1 MYRYLDR
8 AIRRLDE
15 PEQFLLVVMRTWVGA
30 ARAGRCCC
38 HALHA
43 GFAGRG
49 IAEALPDFNM
59 MMVTLDQDGF
69 GHIRFGA
76 AGSAR
81 VTDDEAR
88 MLALFA
94 VAREGP
100 IARLKRVAA
109 GLVVEGAVA
118 RLAQSADFVATA
130 LGAGTTTGNATGTG
144 ADRS

>member
-8 AIRRLDE
+8 TVDRIDE
-15 PEQFLLVVMRTWVGA
+15 PARFLLAAMRTWVVA

-43 GFAGRG
+43 GFARRS

-59 MMVTLDQDGF
+59 LMATLDHDGF
-69 GHIRFGA
+69 GKIRFGPV
-76 AGSAR
+76 GTAR

-88 MLALFA
+88 LLSLFA
-94 VAREGP
+94 AAQEGP

-109 GLVVEGAVA
+109 ALVTEDAVGT
-118 RLAQSADFVATA
+118 LAQAADFVATA
-130 LGAGTTTGNATGTG
+130 MITRTKAQ
-144 ADRS
+144 RP

>member
-15 PEQFLLVVMRTWVGA
+15 PEQFLLVAMRTWVGA

-43 GFAGRG
+43 GFARRG

-59 MMVTLDQDGF
+59 MMATLDQDGF
-69 GHIRFGA
+69 GQIRFGA

-88 MLALFA
+88 MLALFE
-94 VAREGP
+94 VAQQGP

-109 GLVVEGAVA
+109 GLVVEDAVA
-118 RLAQSADFVATA
+118 RLAQAADFVATA
-130 LGAGTTTGNATGTG
+130 MASDTATGTG
-144 ADRS
+144 HP

>member
-8 AIRRLDE
+8 AIRRLGE
-15 PEQFLLVVMRTWVGA
+15 PEQFLLIAMRTWVGA

-38 HALHA
+38 QALQA
-43 GFAGRG
+43 GFARRG

-88 MLALFA
+88 MLALFE

-109 GLVVEGAVA
+109 GLVAEDAVGI
-118 RLAQSADFVATA
+118 LAQATDFVATA
-130 LGAGTTTGNATGTG
+130 MATGTT
-144 ADRS
+144 AQR

>member
-8 AIRRLDE
+8 AIRRLGE
-15 PEQFLLVVMRTWVGA
+15 PEQFLLIAMRTWVGA

-38 HALHA
+38 QALHA
-43 GFAGRG
+43 GFARRG

-88 MLALFA
+88 MLALFE

-109 GLVVEGAVA
+109 GLVAEDAVGI
-118 RLAQSADFVATA
+118 LAQATDFVATA
-130 LGAGTTTGNATGTG
+130 MAAGTTAQ
-144 ADRS
+144 R

>member
-8 AIRRLDE
+8 AIRRLGE
-15 PEQFLLVVMRTWVGA
+15 PEQFLLIAMRTWVGA

-38 HALHA
+38 QALQA
-43 GFAGRG
+43 GFARRG

-59 MMVTLDQDGF
+59 LMATLDQDGF

-88 MLALFA
+88 MLALFE

-109 GLVVEGAVA
+109 GLVAEDAVGT
-118 RLAQSADFVATA
+118 LAQATDFVATA
-130 LGAGTTTGNATGTG
+130 MATGTT
-144 ADRS
+144 AQR

>member
-1 MYRYLDR
+1 
-8 AIRRLDE
+8 
-15 PEQFLLVVMRTWVGA
+15 MRTWVGA

-38 HALHA
+38 HALHG
-43 GFAGRG
+43 GFTQRG

-59 MMVTLDQDGF
+59 LMATLDQDGF

-88 MLALFA
+88 MLALFK

-109 GLVVEGAVA
+109 GLVVEDAVA

-130 LGAGTTTGNATGTG
+130 MATGTA
-144 ADRS
+144 ADRA

>member
-8 AIRRLDE
+8 AVRRLDG
-15 PEQFLLVVMRTWVGA
+15 PEQFLLVAMRTWVGA

-38 HALHA
+38 HALHT

-49 IAEALPDFNM
+49 ITEALPDFNM
-59 MMVTLDQDGF
+59 MMATLDQDGF

-88 MLALFA
+88 MLALFE
-94 VAREGP
+94 VAQEGP

-109 GLVVEGAVA
+109 GLVVEDAVA

-130 LGAGTTTGNATGTG
+130 MATGTATGTG
-144 ADRS
+144 TERA